1 MPTLA
6 LIILVIPSTMRF
18 RSAVKKSV
26 VNLALVVASR
36 IFADGTALSVEDLFF
51 FLKANSNLEF

>member
-6 LIILVIPSTMRF
+6 LIILVVPSTMRF

-36 IFADGTALSVEDLFF
+36 IIADGTALSVEDLFYI
-51 FLKANSNLEF
+51 